1 MSNLK
6 NHQISKLKIPTAGKS
21 TSQGAFTIELRKS
34 AFLKEAGR
42 KQGRLVWLLPFS
54 KAKAL

>member
-6 NHQISKLKIPTAGKS
+6 NYQISKLKIPTAGKS

-42 KQGRLVWLLPFS
+42 KQGRLV
-54 KAKAL
+54 